1 MRPARRV
8 ALGPQCR
15 RPVRCLGHAL
25 LRFPLL
31 HLPAKQLSVCPQIL
45 GGRNNDCW
53 HVGSWTPS
61 FRHCPIPGVRSK
73 IVASS
78 SVSELSRPLGQEPTL
93 SVVAPLFNES
103 QNVRPLVEWIRQAL
117 ESYEGSY
124 EVILVDDGS
133 RDDTWAQVCAVAGP
147 QVRGLRLGRN
157 VGQTA
162 AMMAGFDHA
171 LGRVVVSLDGDLQN
185 DPRDIPGLIAKLEE
199 GYDLVCGWRRQRQ
212 DKLLLRKVPSWV
224 ANRLIRRLTGVPI
237 TDNGCSLKA
246 YRRDLLNRIPLYAEQ
261 HRFIPALS
269 ASVGARIAE
278 MPVRHHARR
287 FGESKYGISRTLK
300 VLVDLLTLKM
310 ITTFR
315 SRPLVG
321 FALAAVPALGIA
333 LLFGIFWLVS
343 WTWFEPE
350 KASALVFPGAGLLA
364 LGVAIYLF
372 MLGLV
377 AEVALSSE
385 RVGNHDIP
393 TAAEIY

>member
-1 MRPARRV
+1 MVLVTPQST
-8 ALGPQCR
+8 GP
-15 RPVRCLGHAL
+15 
-25 LRFPLL
+25 
-31 HLPAKQLSVCPQIL
+31 
-45 GGRNNDCW
+45 
-53 HVGSWTPS
+53 
-61 FRHCPIPGVRSK
+61 
-73 IVASS
+73 SS
-78 SVSELSRPLGQEPTL
+78 PDL

-103 QNVRPLVEWIRQAL
+103 ENVRPLVDWILQAL
-117 ESYEGSY
+117 ETYAGVF

-133 RDDTWAQVCAVAGP
+133 RDDTWIQIQAAAADP
-147 QVRGLRLGRN
+147 RVRGLRLGRN

-171 LGRVVVSLDGDLQN
+171 RGRVVVSLDGDLQN
-185 DPRDIPGLIAKLEE
+185 DPRDIPALIAKLDE

-246 YRRDLLNRIPLYAEQ
+246 YRRDLLNRISLYAEQ

-269 ASVGARIAE
+269 ASVGARITE

-287 FGESKYGISRTLK
+287 FGESKYGISRTVK

-310 ITTFR
+310 ITTFK

-321 FALAAVPALGIA
+321 FALAALPALGTA
-333 LLFGIFWLVS
+333 LVFGAMWLFSLTHFGAD
-343 WTWFEPE
+343 
-350 KASALVFPGAGLLA
+350 KADALVFPGAGLLSI
-364 LGVAIYLF
+364 GVAFYLF

-385 RVGNHDIP
+385 RTGTNDIP
-393 TAAEIY
+393 AAAEIR

>member
-1 MRPARRV
+1 V
-8 ALGPQCR
+8 ASPTASPRTPSLGPE
-15 RPVRCLGHAL
+15 
-25 LRFPLL
+25 
-31 HLPAKQLSVCPQIL
+31 
-45 GGRNNDCW
+45 
-53 HVGSWTPS
+53 PS
-61 FRHCPIPGVRSK
+61 
-73 IVASS
+73 
-78 SVSELSRPLGQEPTL
+78 L

-103 QNVRPLVEWIRQAL
+103 QNVRPLVEWIGQAL
-117 ESYEGSY
+117 ESYEGSF
-124 EVILVDDGS
+124 EIILVDDGS
-133 RDDTWAQVCAVAGP
+133 RDDTWAQVCAVAGA

-171 LGRVVVSLDGDLQN
+171 RGQVVVSLDGDLQN
-185 DPRDIPGLIAKLEE
+185 DPRDIPALIAKLEE

-246 YRRDLLNRIPLYAEQ
+246 YRRDLLNRIALYAEQ

-287 FGESKYGISRTLK
+287 YGESKYGISRTLK

-321 FALAAVPALGIA
+321 FALASMPALGVA
-333 LLFGIFWLVS
+333 LVFGVLWIFS
-343 WTWFEPE
+343 WTQFGPE
-350 KASALVFPGAGLLA
+350 KSSALVFPGAALLA
-364 LGVAIYLF
+364 VGVAFYLF

-385 RVGNHDIP
+385 RVGTNDIP
-393 TAAEIY
+393 TAAEIR

>member
-1 MRPARRV
+1 MATP
-8 ALGPQCR
+8 GETE
-15 RPVRCLGHAL
+15 PV
-25 LRFPLL
+25 
-31 HLPAKQLSVCPQIL
+31 
-45 GGRNNDCW
+45 
-53 HVGSWTPS
+53 
-61 FRHCPIPGVRSK
+61 
-73 IVASS
+73 
-78 SVSELSRPLGQEPTL
+78 L
-93 SVVAPLFNES
+93 SVVAPLYNES
-103 QNVRPLVEWIRQAL
+103 QNVRPLVEWILRAL
-117 ESYEGSY
+117 EVYPHSFEI
-124 EVILVDDGS
+124 ILVDDGS
-133 RDDTWAQVCAVAGP
+133 RDDTWNEVLAAAADRPVH
-147 QVRGLRLGRN
+147 GLRLGRN

-171 LGRVVVSLDGDLQN
+171 RGQVIVSLDGDLQN
-185 DPRDIPGLIAKLEE
+185 DPRDIPALVYKLDE
-199 GYDLVCGWRRQRQ
+199 GYDLVCGWRHQRQ

-246 YRRDLLNRIPLYAEQ
+246 YRRDLLDRIPLYAEQ

-287 FGESKYGISRTLK
+287 FGESKYGISRTAK

-321 FALAAVPALGIA
+321 FAIAAMPALGAA
-333 LLFGIFWLVS
+333 LIFGALWLFSLTHFG
-343 WTWFEPE
+343 PE
-350 KASALVFPGAGLLA
+350 KASALVFPGAGLLGV
-364 LGVAIYLF
+364 GVAFYLF

-385 RVGNHDIP
+385 RGHVNHTP
-393 TAAEIY
+393 TAAEVR

>member
-1 MRPARRV
+1 MISASPSQHRT
-8 ALGPQCR
+8 GP
-15 RPVRCLGHAL
+15 V
-25 LRFPLL
+25 
-31 HLPAKQLSVCPQIL
+31 
-45 GGRNNDCW
+45 
-53 HVGSWTPS
+53 
-61 FRHCPIPGVRSK
+61 
-73 IVASS
+73 
-78 SVSELSRPLGQEPTL
+78 L
-93 SVVAPLFNES
+93 SVVAPLYNER
-103 QNVRPLVEWIRQAL
+103 QNVRPLVAWILEAL
-117 ESYEGSY
+117 ESYPDPF

-133 RDDTWAQVCAVAGP
+133 RDGTWSEIRAVAGDP
-147 QVRGLRLGRN
+147 RVHGLKLGRN

-171 LGRVVVSLDGDLQN
+171 RGEVIVSLDGDLQN
-185 DPRDIPGLIAKLEE
+185 DPGDIPALVAKLEE

-224 ANRLIRRLTGVPI
+224 ANKLIRRLTGVPI

-246 YRRDLLNRIPLYAEQ
+246 YRRKLLDRIPLYAEQ

-269 ASVGARIAE
+269 ASVGARITE

-287 FGESKYGISRTLK
+287 FGESKYGLSRTVK

-321 FALAAVPALGIA
+321 FGFAALPVLGVA
-333 LLFGIFWLVS
+333 LLFGAVWLFS
-343 WTWFEPE
+343 LTHFGPD
-350 KASALVFPGAGLLA
+350 KAFAVVFPGAGLLGV
-364 LGVAIYLF
+364 GVAFYLF

-385 RVGNHDIP
+385 RGHLNETP
-393 TAAEIY
+393 TASEVR

>member
-1 MRPARRV
+1 MVLVNPQSP
-8 ALGPQCR
+8 GP
-15 RPVRCLGHAL
+15 
-25 LRFPLL
+25 
-31 HLPAKQLSVCPQIL
+31 
-45 GGRNNDCW
+45 
-53 HVGSWTPS
+53 GSPD
-61 FRHCPIPGVRSK
+61 
-73 IVASS
+73 
-78 SVSELSRPLGQEPTL
+78 L

-103 QNVRPLVEWIRQAL
+103 ENVRPLVDWILQAL
-117 ESYEGSY
+117 ETYAGVF

-133 RDDTWAQVCAVAGP
+133 RDDTWTQIRAAAADP
-147 QVRGLRLGRN
+147 RVRGLRLGRN

-171 LGRVVVSLDGDLQN
+171 RGRVVVSLDGDLQN
-185 DPRDIPGLIAKLEE
+185 DPRDIPALIAKLDE

-246 YRRDLLNRIPLYAEQ
+246 YRRDLLNRISLYAEQ

-269 ASVGARIAE
+269 ASVGARITE

-287 FGESKYGISRTLK
+287 FGESKYGISRTVK

-321 FALAAVPALGIA
+321 FALAALPAVGVSLVFGA
-333 LLFGIFWLVS
+333 MWLFSLTHFGAD
-343 WTWFEPE
+343 
-350 KASALVFPGAGLLA
+350 KAEALVFPGAGLLSI
-364 LGVAIYLF
+364 GVAFYLF

-385 RVGNHDIP
+385 RTGTNDIP
-393 TAAEIY
+393 AAAEIR

>member
-1 MRPARRV
+1 MVLVNPQTP
-8 ALGPQCR
+8 GP
-15 RPVRCLGHAL
+15 
-25 LRFPLL
+25 
-31 HLPAKQLSVCPQIL
+31 
-45 GGRNNDCW
+45 
-53 HVGSWTPS
+53 
-61 FRHCPIPGVRSK
+61 
-73 IVASS
+73 SS
-78 SVSELSRPLGQEPTL
+78 PDL

-103 QNVRPLVEWIRQAL
+103 ENVGLLVDWILQAL
-117 ESYEGSY
+117 ETYAGVF

-133 RDDTWAQVCAVAGP
+133 RDDTWTQIRAAAADP
-147 QVRGLRLGRN
+147 RVRGLRLGRN

-171 LGRVVVSLDGDLQN
+171 RGRVVVSLDGDLQN
-185 DPRDIPGLIAKLEE
+185 DPRDIPALIAKLDE
-199 GYDLVCGWRRQRQ
+199 GYDLVCGWRQQRQ

-246 YRRDLLNRIPLYAEQ
+246 YRRDLLNRISLYAEQ

-269 ASVGARIAE
+269 ASVGARITE

-287 FGESKYGISRTLK
+287 FGESKYGISRTVK

-321 FALAAVPALGIA
+321 FALAALPAVGVSLVFGA
-333 LLFGIFWLVS
+333 MWLFSLTHFGAD
-343 WTWFEPE
+343 
-350 KASALVFPGAGLLA
+350 KAEALVFPGAGLLSI
-364 LGVAIYLF
+364 GVAFYLF

-385 RVGNHDIP
+385 RTGTNDIP
-393 TAAEIY
+393 AAAEIR

>member
-1 MRPARRV
+1 MVLVNPQSP
-8 ALGPQCR
+8 GP
-15 RPVRCLGHAL
+15 
-25 LRFPLL
+25 
-31 HLPAKQLSVCPQIL
+31 
-45 GGRNNDCW
+45 
-53 HVGSWTPS
+53 GSPD
-61 FRHCPIPGVRSK
+61 
-73 IVASS
+73 
-78 SVSELSRPLGQEPTL
+78 L

-103 QNVRPLVEWIRQAL
+103 ENVRPLVDWILQAL
-117 ESYEGSY
+117 ETYAGVF

-133 RDDTWAQVCAVAGP
+133 RDDTWTQIRAAAADP
-147 QVRGLRLGRN
+147 RVRGLRLGRN

-171 LGRVVVSLDGDLQN
+171 HGRVVVSLDGDLQN
-185 DPRDIPGLIAKLEE
+185 DPRDIPALIAKLDE

-246 YRRDLLNRIPLYAEQ
+246 YRRDLLNRISLYAEQ

-269 ASVGARIAE
+269 ASVGARITE

-287 FGESKYGISRTLK
+287 FGESKYGISRTVK

-321 FALAAVPALGIA
+321 FALAALPAVGISLVFGA
-333 LLFGIFWLVS
+333 MWLFSLTHFGAD
-343 WTWFEPE
+343 
-350 KASALVFPGAGLLA
+350 KADALVFPGAGLLSI
-364 LGVAIYLF
+364 GVAFYLF

-385 RVGNHDIP
+385 RTGTDDIP
-393 TAAEIY
+393 AAAEIR

>member
-1 MRPARRV
+1 MVLADPQSSGTR
-8 ALGPQCR
+8 GP
-15 RPVRCLGHAL
+15 
-25 LRFPLL
+25 
-31 HLPAKQLSVCPQIL
+31 
-45 GGRNNDCW
+45 D
-53 HVGSWTPS
+53 
-61 FRHCPIPGVRSK
+61 
-73 IVASS
+73 
-78 SVSELSRPLGQEPTL
+78 L

-103 QNVRPLVEWIRQAL
+103 ENVRPLVDWILQAL
-117 ESYEGSY
+117 ETYAGVF

-133 RDDTWAQVCAVAGP
+133 RDDTWTQIRAAAADP
-147 QVRGLRLGRN
+147 RVRGLRLGRN

-171 LGRVVVSLDGDLQN
+171 HGRVVVSLDGDLQN
-185 DPRDIPGLIAKLEE
+185 DPRDIPALIAKLDE

-246 YRRDLLNRIPLYAEQ
+246 YRRDLLNRISLYAEQ

-269 ASVGARIAE
+269 ASVGARITE

-287 FGESKYGISRTLK
+287 FGESKYGISRTVK

-321 FALAAVPALGIA
+321 FALAALPAVGVSLVFGA
-333 LLFGIFWLVS
+333 VWLFSLTHFGAD
-343 WTWFEPE
+343 
-350 KASALVFPGAGLLA
+350 KAEALVFPGAGLLSI
-364 LGVAIYLF
+364 GVAFYLF

-385 RVGNHDIP
+385 RTGTNDIP
-393 TAAEIY
+393 AAAEIR